1 MRLSGDTQEQLPADV
16 ARPGYD
22 VAATRTG
29 IVHLGIGAF
38 HRAHQAV
45 YTDAAMALAGGDWR
59 IIGISLR
66 SDTVRDQLAP
76 QDGLYTVT
84 QRSADAPLT
93 RLIGAI
99 AQLIVAPEEPEA
111 VIAALADPQTRIVTL
126 TVTEKGYY
134 QTAEGGLDIDHR
146 AIAGELAGGDPATIY
161 GFLAHA
167 LQRRREAGIGGVTL
181 LSCDNLSENGRRL
194 QTLLMDFLERR
205 DAGLARW
212 TADSCT
218 FPSAMVDRIVPATT
232 DADLASLAERI
243 GMEDRGAVF
252 TERFTQWVIE
262 DHFAAGRP
270 AWEQAGAQMVDDV
283 RPFETAKLR
292 MLNGAHSALAYIGLL
307 HGHDYVHQAVG
318 DPATRPLIERL
329 LLEEAAPTIDAAE
342 GQDLEAYAADLLARF
357 ENPALR
363 HRLIQIAMDGSQKI
377 PQRWLETLH
386 HHQAEGRTC
395 PAILRALAAWIIHVR
410 GDRHPVDD
418 PMADQLAALWQRHG
432 ADGMAA
438 ALFGQAGLFAQRFI
452 ADDDIIDLLRQHVAK
467 DSLGG

>member
-1 MRLSGDTQEQLPADV
+1 MRLSRDTQEQLPGDV
-16 ARPGYD
+16 ARPAYD

-45 YTDAAMALAGGDWR
+45 YTDDAMAMAGGDWR
-59 IIGISLR
+59 IIGVSLR
-66 SDTVRDQLAP
+66 SDTVRGQLAP
-76 QDGLYTVT
+76 QDHLYTVT
-84 QRSADAPLT
+84 QRSADAPQT

-99 AQLIVAPEEPEA
+99 AQLIVAPDEPEA

-134 QTAEGGLDIDHR
+134 QTAKGGLDIDHQ
-146 AIAGELAGGDPATIY
+146 AIAGELAGGAPATIY

-194 QTLLMDFLERR
+194 HTLLMDFLERR

-212 TADSCT
+212 TADRCT
-218 FPSAMVDRIVPATT
+218 FPCAMVDRIVPATT
-232 DADLASLAERI
+232 DADLGSLAERI

-252 TERFTQWVIE
+252 TEPFTQWVIE

-270 AWEQAGAQMVDDV
+270 VWEQAGAQMVDDV

-342 GQDLEAYAADLLARF
+342 GQDLEAYAADLLDRF
-357 ENPALR
+357 ENPALN